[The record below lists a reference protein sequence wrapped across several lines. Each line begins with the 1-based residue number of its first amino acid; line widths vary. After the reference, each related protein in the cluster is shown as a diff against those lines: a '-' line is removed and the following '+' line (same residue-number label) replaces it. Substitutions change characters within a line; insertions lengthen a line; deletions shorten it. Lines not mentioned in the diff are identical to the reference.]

1 MAAAEQTVEVEV
13 DAEEVLVPVLP
24 ITHTWAGRQF
34 HFSDVTFNGYNSNAA
49 IVVPGQS
56 IDVSLKYRTSW
67 NRGPDDYCPGYLIQ
81 SLPCTIS
88 ALHSPSTLLCLCPQ
102 PNHGCRRC
110 VVQLYYGLGQGAKK
124 GKGGFSTGIVK
135 SGIRDMHRTEHSQT
149 TFEAPAEPGV
159 YYITWAISLDYNFVV
174 KTHDN
179 ESKNGIAM
187 IRVLPKSEWTA
198 AMVAP
203 FVTDETRT
211 LIAAFLLYCSR
222 DSEEEA
228 NKMQSIP
235 NGVAMKIAAHIMLA
249 SFEEMTQAQ

>member
-34 HFSDVTFNGYNSNAA
+34 HFSDVTLNGCDSNAA

-67 NRGPDDYCPGYLIQ
+67 NRGPDDYCPG
-81 SLPCTIS
+81 
-88 ALHSPSTLLCLCPQ
+88 
-102 PNHGCRRC
+102 C